1 MRTGQNGSLH
11 RSLAR
16 FSLASTYR
24 SLANVVN
31 IASEN
36 VKKNCR
42 EKCIVKSVVASKKCK
57 VNLYDSFS
65 RKFILHLGDVTRGC
79 WSRAIGTTRYWHCSL
94 LTILATANLLTPK

>member
-1 MRTGQNGSLH
+1 MWTGQNRSLH

-24 SLANVVN
+24 LLVNVVN

-42 EKCIVKSVVASKKCK
+42 EKCMVKSVVASKKCK
-57 VNLYDSFS
+57 VNLYDSFPG
-65 RKFILHLGDVTRGC
+65 KFILHLGDVTCYCG
-79 WSRAIGTTRYWHCSL
+79 SSATGTTRYRHCSL
-94 LTILATANLLTPK
+94 SIILATANLLTPK

>member
-11 RSLAR
+11 RSLVR
-16 FSLASTYR
+16 FSLASMYR

-42 EKCIVKSVVASKKCK
+42 EKCMEKSVVASKKCK
-57 VNLYDSFS
+57 VNLYDSFPG
-65 RKFILHLGDVTRGC
+65 KFILHLGDVTRCC
-79 WSRAIGTTRYWHCSL
+79 WSSATGTTRYRHCSL
-94 LTILATANLLTPK
+94 STILATANLLTLK